1 MTFSSSVINLLIK
14 GLDCVIA
21 GPYSSEKQI
30 QAKITSYNKTHQ
42 TEVKIIQKRLL
53 LVNPEILETQR
64 VWRVELSEVRETTK
78 ELKKRGRP
86 KL

>member
-1 MTFSSSVINLLIK
+1 MTFSSGIIDLLMK
-14 GLDCVIA
+14 GLDCVIV

-30 QAKITSYNKTHQ
+30 QAKVNSYNKTHQ

-53 LVNPEILETQR
+53 LINPETIETER
-64 VWRVELSEVRETTK
+64 VWRVGLSEIKKTMK